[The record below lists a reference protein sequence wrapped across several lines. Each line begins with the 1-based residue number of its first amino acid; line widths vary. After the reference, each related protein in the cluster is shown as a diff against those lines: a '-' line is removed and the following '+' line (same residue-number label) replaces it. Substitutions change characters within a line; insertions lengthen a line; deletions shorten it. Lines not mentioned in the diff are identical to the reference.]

1 MKTNKT
7 MTKFLGAAALLV
19 ALGGCSNDLDFNGA
33 GETRTITAEIMDPST
48 ETRSCVDSETLGLG
62 FLGMMW
68 EPADKIGIYGTADVN
83 VPFANEATS
92 NARKTTF
99 SGHTS
104 GKIQY
109 AYFPWSEANNGVAVT
124 ALKGNLPEEQTV
136 YADYHVD
143 ADYKYGEAVNGAIDT
158 EVRFTHLLSLA
169 RLEID
174 ATGTSSLSNE
184 NIQSIA
190 FSATHDN
197 QPVKMSGDFNF
208 NATNGVLDLDQ
219 TTGTVTKAVWQ
230 GGSSLTGHI
239 TGFISMLPTLKAGDK
254 LNIVLLTDRQK
265 VSFHVTLAVDF
276 SAGSV
281 YTFPLKLSAYENNKE
296 EYGWTTESVEAE
308 YTETTGTFTCAALNV
323 DGLPAKV
330 ALVNVNPNGPQAE
343 GTTKIG
349 QAAEKAGWDF
359 FAVSEDFDFNT
370 QLEAALP
377 NYNHGTYLAPGDW
390 SIFANIF
397 TSKYFDIDG
406 LNLFW
411 KKDRISAANET
422 RVRYDDMEGRVD
434 KGANTCIRKGF
445 RHYEVT
451 VADGV
456 VIDVYITHMNTF
468 SGSAKDESNAY
479 WKVQMSQ
486 LRQLRDYVIAK
497 AKANNR
503 PAIIM
508 GDTNMRY
515 TRHAIKEQFIDY
527 IIGQGLTIN
536 DPWVDFHRNGYPEF
550 GGKSLMINSKFWK
563 DEKDT
568 QSDWYDTTNDICCYD
583 NNTGEVVDKIFYINV
598 PGAPLQLKADYYKND
613 DSNNFLNK
621 NKGDNG
627 TGVSTHTATGV
638 IYEDANFKQ
647 TSNQTVT
654 INKRWGLAD
663 HFPAVAGFTW
673 TLRTPKK

>member
-7 MTKFLGAAALLV
+7 MTKFLGAATALI
-19 ALGGCSNDLDFNGA
+19 ALSGCSNDLDFNGA

-68 EPADKIGIYGTADVN
+68 EPADKIGIYGTADKN
-83 VPFANEATS
+83 VPFANLATE
-92 NARKTTF
+92 NARKTSF

-109 AYFPWSEANNGVAVT
+109 AYYPWSEANNGVAVE
-124 ALKGNLPEEQTV
+124 ALKGVLPEEQTV

-143 ADYKYGEAVNGAIDT
+143 ADYKYGSAVNGAFDT

-174 ATGTSSLSNE
+174 ATGTTSLSSE

-190 FSATHDN
+190 FSAIRDN

-208 NATNGVLDLDQ
+208 NATNGVLDLTN
-219 TTGTVTKAVWQ
+219 TTGTVAKAVWQ
-230 GGSSLTGHI
+230 GGSALTGHI

-254 LNIVLLTDRQK
+254 LNIVLLTDQQK

-281 YTFPLKLSAYENNKE
+281 YTFPLKLSAYEGKA
-296 EYGWTTESVEAE
+296 EYGWTTEPVEAE

-323 DGLPAKV
+323 DGLPTRY
-330 ALVNVNPNGPQAE
+330 NSGGPASD
-343 GTTKIG
+343 GTKLIS
-349 QAAEKAGWDF
+349 QAAARAGWDF
-359 FAVSEDFDFNT
+359 FAVSEDFDFHAELT
-370 QLEAALP
+370 SALTA
-377 NYNHGTYLAPGDW
+377 YNSGTYRDPGSWAGAITGQLD
-390 SIFANIF
+390 
-397 TSKYFDIDG
+397 TDG

-411 KKDRISAANET
+411 KKDGFSASKETMVEFNESYGGLT
-422 RVRYDDMEGRVD
+422 ALTGG
-434 KGANTCIRKGF
+434 GANTCIKKGF

-451 VADGV
+451 LADGV
-456 VIDVYITHMNTF
+456 VIDVYITHMNTY
-468 SGSAKDESNAY
+468 SGSGTDDSNKH
-479 WKVQMSQ
+479 WKAQMSQ
-486 LRQLRDYVIAK
+486 LRQLRDYVMKK
-497 AKANNR
+497 AKENNR

-515 TRHAIKEQFIDY
+515 TRHSIVEQFIN
-527 IIGQGLTIN
+527 IINSNGLTVK
-536 DPWVDFHRNGYPEF
+536 DPWVEFHRPGYPAF
-550 GGKSLMINSKFWK
+550 GSKSLMINSKYYD
-563 DEKDT
+563 DEGK
-568 QSDWYDTTNDICCYD
+568 YNTTADICCYD
-583 NNTGEVVDKIFYINV
+583 NNKGEVVDKIFYINV
-598 PGAPLQLKADYYKND
+598 PGAPLQLKANSYKND
-613 DSNNFLNK
+613 DSDNFVKSTSNHEV
-621 NKGDNG
+621 KGI
-627 TGVSTHTATGV
+627 A
-638 IYEDANFKQ
+638 YEDANFQ
-647 TSNQTVT
+647 LHENQTMT
-654 INKRWGLAD
+654 ITKRWGLAD

>member
-7 MTKFLGAAALLV
+7 MTKFLGAATALI
-19 ALGGCSNDLDFNGA
+19 ALSGCSNDLDFNGA

-99 SGHTS
+99 SGQS
-104 GKIQY
+104 QDVIQY
-109 AYFPWSEANNGVAVT
+109 AYYPWSEANNGVAVT

-136 YADYHVD
+136 YADYHID
-143 ADYKYGEAVNGAIDT
+143 ADYKYGAAVNGAIDT

-208 NATNGVLDLDQ
+208 NATNGVLDLTN
-219 TTGTVTKAVWQ
+219 TTGTVAKAVWQ
-230 GGSSLTGHI
+230 GGSALTGHI
-239 TGFISMLPTLKAGDK
+239 TGFISMLPTLKAGDR
-254 LNIVLLTDRQK
+254 LDIVLLTDKQK

-281 YTFPLKLSAYENNKE
+281 YTFPLKLSAYEGKA
-296 EYGWTTESVEAE
+296 EYGWTTEPVEAE

-323 DGLPAKV
+323 NGLPAKV
-330 ALVNVNPNGPQAE
+330 SATIIGFIPVTHDVNPNGPQAA
-343 GTTKIG
+343 GTKLIS
-349 QAAEKAGWDF
+349 QAAARAGWDF
-359 FAVSEDFDFNT
+359 FAVSEDFDFDNE
-370 QLEAALP
+370 LKSALID
-377 NYNHGTYLAPGDW
+377 YNSGTYRAPGNWGDAL
-390 SIFANIF
+390 SS
-397 TSKYFDIDG
+397 TLDTDG
-406 LNLFW
+406 LNFFW
-411 KKDRISAANET
+411 KKGITASNE
-422 RVRYDDMEGRVD
+422 YIEAYND
-434 KGANTCIRKGF
+434 KQGDLLGGANTCIKKGF

-451 VADGV
+451 VAEGV
-456 VIDVYITHMNTF
+456 VIDVYITHMNTYSSK
-468 SGSAKDESNAY
+468 SGYMTA
-479 WKVQMSQ
+479 QMNQLAQ
-486 LRQLRDYVIAK
+486 LREYVVAK
-497 AKANNR
+497 AKEKNR

-515 TRHAIKEQFIDY
+515 TRHAIEEQFINV
-527 IIGQGLTIN
+527 INNSGLTVN
-536 DPWVDFHRNGYPEF
+536 DPWVDFHRNGKYPTH
-550 GGKSLMINSKFWK
+550 GSKSLMINSKFWK
-563 DEKDT
+563 DEEDKE
-568 QSDWYDTTNDICCYD
+568 SGWYDTKNDICCFD
-583 NNTGEVVDKIFYINV
+583 NNKGEVVDKIFYINV
-598 PGAPLQLKADYYKND
+598 PGAPLQLKANSYKND
-613 DSNNFLNK
+613 DSDNFVNASK
-621 NKGDNG
+621 NASHDV
-627 TGVSTHTATGV
+627 TGIT
-638 IYEDANFKQ
+638 YEDENFNIHENYS
-647 TSNQTVT
+647 TT

>member
-68 EPADKIGIYGTADVN
+68 EPADKIGIYGMADKDKN
-83 VPFANEATS
+83 VPFANLATE
-92 NARKTTF
+92 NARKTSF
-99 SGHTS
+99 SGHTQ
-104 GKIQY
+104 GPIQY
-109 AYFPWSEANNGVAVT
+109 AYFPWSEANNGVAVA
-124 ALKGNLPEEQTV
+124 ALKGVLPEEQTV

-143 ADYKYGEAVNGAIDT
+143 ADYKYGAAVNGAIDT

-174 ATGTSSLSNE
+174 ATGTTSLSSE

-190 FSATHDN
+190 FSAIRDN

-208 NATNGVLDLDQ
+208 NATNGVLDLTN
-219 TTGTVTKAVWQ
+219 TTGTVAKAVWQ
-230 GGSSLTGHI
+230 GGSALTSHI

-296 EYGWTTESVEAE
+296 EYGWTTEPVEAE

-323 DGLPAKV
+323 DGLSLKSGNA
-330 ALVNVNPNGPQAE
+330 GSS
-343 GTTKIG
+343 GTTAIG
-349 QAAEKAGWDF
+349 NAIAKAGWDF
-359 FAVSEDFDFNT
+359 FGVSEDFAYNS
-370 QLEAALP
+370 QLKAALSD
-377 NYNHGTYLAPGDW
+377 YNSGTHRGDVTVW
-390 SIFANIF
+390 GGKSQN
-397 TSKYFDIDG
+397 TDG
-406 LNLFW
+406 LNFFS
-411 KKDRISAANET
+411 KKNITFANESWVKYT
-422 RVRYDDMEGRVD
+422 DV
-434 KGANTCIRKGF
+434 KGDLTHGADEYIQKGY

-456 VIDVYITHMNTF
+456 VIDVFITHMNTY
-468 SGSAKDESNAY
+468 SGDGNDESNAY
-479 WKVQMSQ
+479 WAVQMKQ
-486 LRQLRDYVIAK
+486 LAQLRDAVMAVVK
-497 AKANNR
+497 EKKR
-503 PAIIM
+503 PAIVM

-515 TRHAIKEQFIDY
+515 TRHKVKEQFIDV
-527 IIGQGLTIN
+527 INSNGLIIN
-536 DPWVDFHRNGYPEF
+536 DPWVEFHRPAYPEWNT
-550 GGKSLMINSKFWK
+550 KSLMINSKYYN
-563 DEKDT
+563 DEGKYNTAD
-568 QSDWYDTTNDICCYD
+568 DICCFD
-583 NNTGEVVDKIFYINV
+583 NNKGEVVDKIFYINY
-598 PGAPLQLKADYYKND
+598 PGAPLQLKADSYKND
-613 DSNNFLNK
+613 DSDNFVKKTSNHEV
-621 NKGDNG
+621 KGI
-627 TGVSTHTATGV
+627 A
-638 IYEDANFKQ
+638 YEDANFQ
-647 TSNQTVT
+647 LHENQTMT
-654 INKRWGLAD
+654 ITKRWGLAD

>member
-7 MTKFLGAAALLV
+7 MTKFLGAATALI
-19 ALGGCSNDLDFNGA
+19 ALSGCSNDLDFNGA

-68 EPADKIGIYGTADVN
+68 EPADKIGIYGTADKN

-104 GKIQY
+104 GMIQY
-109 AYFPWSEANNGVAVT
+109 AYFPWSEANNGVEVT

-143 ADYKYGEAVNGAIDT
+143 ADYKYGAVENGTIDT

-174 ATGTSSLSNE
+174 ASGTSLSSE

-190 FSATHDN
+190 FSATSN
-197 QPVKMSGDFNF
+197 GQPVKMSGDFNF
-208 NATNGVLDLDQ
+208 NATNGSLDLTQ
-219 TTGTVTKAVWQ
+219 TTGTVMKAVWQ
-230 GGSSLTGHI
+230 GGSALTGHI

-254 LNIVLLTDRQK
+254 LNIVLLTDQQK

-281 YTFPLKLSAYENNKE
+281 YTFPLSLSAYENKE
-296 EYGWTTESVEAE
+296 EYGWTTEPVTPDTE

-330 ALVNVNPNGPQAE
+330 KFGISYDVNPNGPQSE
-343 GTTKIG
+343 GTKLIS
-349 QAAEKAGWDF
+349 QAVAKTGWDF
-359 FAVSEDFDFNT
+359 FAVSEDFDYDTELNS
-370 QLEAALP
+370 ALGG
-377 NYNHGTYLAPGDW
+377 YNHGTFRAPGKW
-390 SIFANIF
+390 
-397 TSKYFDIDG
+397 TSAVTGTLDTDG
-406 LNLFW
+406 LNFYW
-411 KKDRISAANET
+411 KKDGISAAKETMVQYNESYGGLT
-422 RVRYDDMEGRVD
+422 AISGG
-434 KGANTCIRKGF
+434 GANTCIKKGF

-451 VADGV
+451 VAEGV

-468 SGSAKDESNAY
+468 SGSVGGSHYNA
-479 WKVQMSQ
+479 QMKQLEQ
-486 LRQLRDYVIAK
+486 LRNYVMEK

-515 TRHAIKEQFIDY
+515 TRHAIKETFIDY
-527 IIGQGLTIN
+527 INNNGLTVN
-536 DPWVDFHRNGYPEF
+536 DPWVDFHRPGYPEH
-550 GGKSLMINSKFWK
+550 GSKSLMINSKYYK
-563 DEKDT
+563 DEEDKE
-568 QSDWYDTTNDICCYD
+568 SGWYDTKNDICCFD
-583 NNTGEVVDKIFYINV
+583 NNKGEVVDKIFYINV
-598 PGAPLQLKADYYKND
+598 PGAPLQLKANSYKND
-613 DSNNFLNK
+613 DSDNFVNASK
-621 NKGDNG
+621 NASHEV
-627 TGVSTHTATGV
+627 TGIT
-638 IYEDANFKQ
+638 YEDENFNIHENYS
-647 TSNQTVT
+647 TT